1 MNDTLSRRERKKLE
15 TQGNL
20 MDAALR
26 LFCER
31 GYEET
36 TVEDITEAADV
47 AKGTFFNYFPTK
59 DAVLPAI
66 AASRLQ
72 QLEDALTPDRGAP
85 DSAVVR
91 IKLALHLI
99 ADDPLCDPR
108 MARRLFAAVMRHR
121 ELNPGHAIRDLLI
134 EQVRQAQDNGEI
146 REDVDAVYLGSMI
159 RATFFQFLMMWHHG
173 HRSVPLS
180 ELLDTSVDL
189 LMDGLG
195 GPAWRQSRAE

>member
-1 MNDTLSRRERKKLE
+1 
-15 TQGNL
+15 
-20 MDAALR
+20 
-26 LFCER
+26 
-31 GYEET
+31 
-36 TVEDITEAADV
+36 
-47 AKGTFFNYFPTK
+47 
-59 DAVLPAI
+59 
-66 AASRLQ
+66 
-72 QLEDALTPDRGAP
+72 
-85 DSAVVR
+85 
-91 IKLALHLI
+91 
-99 ADDPLCDPR
+99 
-108 MARRLFAAVMRHR
+108 MRHR